1 MTPLI
6 WTRRAIEDVQSI
18 RQFIAQDSPHYAEL
32 VTQRLIA
39 SVERLPSLPQS
50 GRIVL
55 EIDDPTVREVIQSSY
70 RAIYRLIRDSWV
82 QNGAVSNR
90 YECERRQRFSQMK
103 LLRLDAGGRHAC
115 VEA

>member
-1 MTPLI
+1 MTPLV
-6 WTRRAIEDVQSI
+6 WTRRALEDVQSI

-50 GRIVL
+50 GRIVP

-70 RAIYRLIRDSWV
+70 RAIYRLIREEIH
-82 QNGAVSNR
+82 GCR
-90 YECERRQRFSQMK
+90 TERCLTDTSVK
-103 LLRLDAGGRHAC
+103 GGRDSAK
-115 VEA
+115 